1 MSFKWCKV
9 MSYIKTSKLKPDEI
23 FVIQFDMNDEKCT
36 LNDVIKLREEI
47 LKELPEK
54 SSVII
59 LPNCMSIDSMDKDVF
74 RKFLDVAEE
83 FYEIL

>member
-1 MSFKWCKV
+1 

-23 FVIQFDMNDEKCT
+23 FVIQFDMNEYSIH
-36 LNDVIKLREEI
+36 DVVKLREEI
-47 LKELPEK
+47 LKELPEE

-59 LPNCMSIDSMDKDVF
+59 LPNYMSIDSMDKDVF

-83 FYEIL
+83 FYERL

>member
-1 MSFKWCKV
+1 MN
-9 MSYIKTSKLKPDEI
+9 YIKTSKLKPDDI
-23 FVIQFDMNDEKCT
+23 FVIQFDMNEYS
-36 LNDVIKLREEI
+36 LHDVIKLREEI

-83 FYEIL
+83 FYERL

>member
-1 MSFKWCKV
+1 